1 MISKN
6 TWKRKF
12 INNSQDNPDKTLK
25 NLAKASN
32 KMRKI
37 HNKIITI
44 INNRAKIILYYKI
57 TTIILNIIIIIIKIL
72 PKFHFLTTKI
82 LNK

>member
-12 INNSQDNPDKTLK
+12 INNSQENRDKTLI

-44 INNRAKIILYYKI
+44 INNRAKIILYFKI
-57 TTIILNIIIIIIKIL
+57 TTIILNIIIIIKIL

>member
-12 INNSQDNPDKTLK
+12 INNSQENRDKTLI

-44 INNRAKIILYYKI
+44 INNRAKIILYFKI